1 MKIFVLFLFFLI
13 SLVSGDNRPRVWD
26 KIPQFYVDQ
35 RVQNFINEN
44 RLTNCFEFVENEQ
57 YLKLKCW
64 RDNKL
69 TNVDIM
75 INPSKPKKKHYV
87 NDFLSVVI

>member
-1 MKIFVLFLFFLI
+1 MKFFVTILFVLLSFACAT
-13 SLVSGDNRPRVWD
+13 DRPRVWD
-26 KIPQFYVDQ
+26 RIPQFYVDQ
-35 RVQNFINEN
+35 RVQNFINQN

-69 TNVDIM
+69 TDIDIM
-75 INPSKPKKKHYV
+75 INPGKPKKKHYV
-87 NDFLSVVI
+87 NDFLSIVI